1 MDNESAKKASSY
13 KKGDLLRISSRN
25 GASNWFVKQIDD
37 KSNSL
42 TLSGEHSNR
51 PKKLILDKIDFKNQF
66 VSKIEKAEM
75 EVREGEIL
83 RTSSRMYEHNIES
96 NTDLKVKK
104 IVPGFLVLK
113 DGKKSIL
120 MIKASLNGAPLKY
133 GYTKSLHTTS
143 TKRYDTTVSVL
154 KPYQTNK
161 NNIFKINALSKSS
174 SIIVT
179 EDKEKAIK
187 YSHRETNRG
196 SSISADNYSG
206 LSIEAGNILNR
217 ISETTA
223 VFSKQ
228 DYFKEAISNNKDYTQ
243 SKLNT
248 DIADALENG
257 YLIKKDYSLKKPLI
271 IYHLSN
277 EKMKSKNINLRLDF
291 ELEQNSSLKLIDFF
305 SDDSEKNFM
314 NIFYNFNL
322 DKDAILKNYKIDKS
336 LNKNLKYS
344 FNNINQKQNSI
355 SETFIF
361 SAGSDY
367 FKNEINCNLKG
378 EYSSA
383 FINGIFSLDD
393 NKQHEIRTTIN
404 HLVENTKSY
413 QLIKS
418 VLGKNTKSAYQGRI
432 YVDSKAQK
440 TDGYQLSK
448 AILLDETSEFNAKP
462 ELEIYADDVK
472 CSHGS
477 ASGSLDDN
485 SIFYLMSRGLNY
497 KQAKGLLIN
506 GFLLDVIEKITD
518 AEIKDLLKKM
528 IGLKK

>member
-1 MDNESAKKASSY
+1 MKEQ
-13 KKGDLLRISSRN
+13 L
-25 GASNWFVKQIDD
+25 
-37 KSNSL
+37 
-42 TLSGEHSNR
+42 
-51 PKKLILDKIDFKNQF
+51 KIDFNKIQE
-66 VSKIEKAEM
+66 VSNFSNRDIE
-75 EVREGEIL
+75 I
-83 RTSSRMYEHNIES
+83 
-96 NTDLKVKK
+96 
-104 IVPGFLVLK
+104 
-113 DGKKSIL
+113 KKSY
-120 MIKASLNGAPLKY
+120 LNKFIENGFPNRKQENWKFL
-133 GYTKSLHTTS
+133 
-143 TKRYDTTVSVL
+143 D
-154 KPYQTNK
+154 
-161 NNIFKINALSKSS
+161 INQ
-174 SIIVT
+174 I
-179 EDKEKAIK
+179 
-187 YSHRETNRG
+187 
-196 SSISADNYSG
+196 
-206 LSIEAGNILNR
+206 
-217 ISETTA
+217 
-223 VFSKQ
+223 
-228 DYFKEAISNNKDYTQ
+228 ISNNISDLSFYNDYSIENKIDPSIFIDDLEQNKIIFINGRVEKIDFSYEDKKQIEIIENSYTNDKSENNNSLIDLNIALSNKH
-243 SKLNT
+243 SK
-248 DIADALENG
+248 I
-257 YLIKKDYSLKKPLI
+257 LIKKGYSFKKPLI
-271 IYHLSN
+271 IYHLTN

-291 ELEQNSSLKLIDFF
+291 ELEQNSTLKLIDFF

-322 DKDAILKNYKIDKS
+322 DQDAILKNYKIDKS

>member
-1 MDNESAKKASSY
+1 MKEQ
-13 KKGDLLRISSRN
+13 L
-25 GASNWFVKQIDD
+25 
-37 KSNSL
+37 
-42 TLSGEHSNR
+42 
-51 PKKLILDKIDFKNQF
+51 KIDFNKIRE
-66 VSKIEKAEM
+66 VSNFSNRDIE
-75 EVREGEIL
+75 I
-83 RTSSRMYEHNIES
+83 
-96 NTDLKVKK
+96 
-104 IVPGFLVLK
+104 
-113 DGKKSIL
+113 KKSY
-120 MIKASLNGAPLKY
+120 LNKFIENGFPNRKQENWKFL
-133 GYTKSLHTTS
+133 
-143 TKRYDTTVSVL
+143 D
-154 KPYQTNK
+154 
-161 NNIFKINALSKSS
+161 INQ
-174 SIIVT
+174 I
-179 EDKEKAIK
+179 
-187 YSHRETNRG
+187 
-196 SSISADNYSG
+196 
-206 LSIEAGNILNR
+206 
-217 ISETTA
+217 
-223 VFSKQ
+223 
-228 DYFKEAISNNKDYTQ
+228 ISNNISDLSFYNDYSIENKIDSSIFIDDLEHNKIIFINGRIEKIDFSYEDKKQIEIIDDSYTIDK
-243 SKLNT
+243 SENDNSLIDLN
-248 DIADALENG
+248 IAFSNKHFKI
-257 YLIKKDYSLKKPLI
+257 LIKKGYSFKKPLI
-271 IYHLSN
+271 IYHLTN

-291 ELEQNSSLKLIDFF
+291 ELEQNSTLKLIDFF

-322 DKDAILKNYKIDKS
+322 DRDAILKNYKIDKS

-355 SETFIF
+355 SETFVF

-448 AILLDETSEFNAKP
+448 AILLDESSEFNAKP